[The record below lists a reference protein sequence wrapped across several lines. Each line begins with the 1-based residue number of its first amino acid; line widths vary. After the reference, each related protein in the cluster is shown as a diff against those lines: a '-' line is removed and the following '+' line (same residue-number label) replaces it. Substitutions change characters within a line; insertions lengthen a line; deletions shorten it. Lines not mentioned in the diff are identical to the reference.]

1 MEIGKSKER
10 ISHKLR
16 KIQEWNNY
24 TLYIKNG
31 IDRNVIE
38 QKLRAKMKPGSY
50 VNLGY
55 KVYFES
61 EKLRFIGKFL
71 LADEVH

>member
-1 MEIGKSKER
+1 MEVGKSKER
-10 ISHKLR
+10 IGYKLR
-16 KIQEWNNY
+16 KIQEWQNCC
-24 TLYIKNG
+24 LFIKNG
-31 IDRNVIE
+31 IDRDVVE
-38 QKLRAKMKPGSY
+38 EKLRAKLKPDSY

-71 LADEVH
+71 LSDEIH